1 VFTHV
6 SLQYNLKQ
14 NKTKQKMKNL
24 ADFKRFLT
32 ANIGNKQVLLS
43 SKVIANSTGE
53 AIRDNSPAPI
63 HIVQSNSF
71 AVKRGETTSWMEFGK
86 AKDWSFY
93 GEEEAELKAKHNARP
108 NDSKYCNIIFT
119 IHKQ

>member
-1 VFTHV
+1 
-6 SLQYNLKQ
+6 
-14 NKTKQKMKNL
+14 MKNL

-32 ANIGNKQVLLS
+32 ANIGNEQVLLS

-53 AIRDNSPAPI
+53 AIRENSPAPI

-93 GEEEAELKAKHNARP
+93 GEEEADLKAKHDTRP
-108 NDSKYCNIIFT
+108 NDSKYCKIIFT

>member
-1 VFTHV
+1 
-6 SLQYNLKQ
+6 
-14 NKTKQKMKNL
+14 MKNL

-43 SKVIANSTGE
+43 SKVIANGTGE
-53 AIRDNSPAPI
+53 VRIDNSPAII

-93 GEEEAELKAKHNARP
+93 GEEEAGLKAKHDMRP
-108 NDSKYCNIIFT
+108 NDSKFCNIIFT

>member
-1 VFTHV
+1 
-6 SLQYNLKQ
+6 
-14 NKTKQKMKNL
+14 MKNL

-32 ANIGNKQVLLS
+32 ANICNEQVLLS

-93 GEEEAELKAKHNARP
+93 GEEEEEEAELKAKHNARP